1 LQSLTV
7 DLGDEVR
14 ENRAYRVR
22 LIFSEPEDLGPGE
35 RLFDIA
41 LEGEKVLESLDVIQ
55 EAGGKDR
62 VLVKEFESVPA
73 GSSLQIELI
82 PVVGRTLLSG
92 IEVIASD
99 E

>member
-1 LQSLTV
+1 M
-7 DLGDEVR
+7 
-14 ENRAYRVR
+14 
-22 LIFSEPEDLGPGE
+22 
-35 RLFDIA
+35 
-41 LEGEKVLESLDVIQ
+41 ESLDVVQ

-62 VLVKEFESVPA
+62 VLVKEFESIPA